1 MSYETV
7 TNEIIKQL
15 ETGCAP
21 WVRPWNAGADYN
33 LISGTQYRGVNRVI
47 LGMTAM
53 AKGYSSNVW
62 GTFKQ
67 INERGGMVRKGEKG
81 TAIVFFK
88 PVTKVGQ
95 NDQGEAE
102 VSSFAVMKSYVVF
115 NLEQQDGIELDA
127 KTEFTPVEEAEERIV
142 KTGASIS
149 HGGNQAFYSPGSDRI
164 QMPVKDSFDTPAS
177 YYATAFHELIHWS
190 GAKDRLSR
198 DLSGRFGNPE
208 YAFEELVAEMGAA
221 FLCQDHGIAGELRH
235 AGYIKSWLKA
245 LRDDKT
251 AVFKAAAL
259 AQKAADFINGL
270 DATAEKLAA

>member
-15 ETGCAP
+15 ESGCAP
-21 WVRPWNAGADYN
+21 WVRPWNAGSDRN
-33 LISGTQYRGVNRVI
+33 LISGSEYRGVNRLI
-47 LGMTAM
+47 LGMTSM
-53 AKGYSSNVW
+53 SRGYGSNVW
-62 GTFKQ
+62 GTYKQ
-67 INERGGMVRKGEKG
+67 INECGGIVRKGEKG

-88 PVTKVGQ
+88 PVTKSTQ
-95 NDQGEAE
+95 NDQGDTE
-102 VSSFAVMKSYVVF
+102 VSSFAVMKSFVVF
-115 NLEQQDGIELDA
+115 NLEQQDGIEIDS
-127 KTEFTPVEEAEERIV
+127 KPDFSPVEAAEERIV
-142 KTGASIS
+142 KTGAVIS
-149 HGGNQAFYSPGSDRI
+149 HGGSQAFYAPSTDRI
-164 QMPVKDSFDTPAS
+164 QMPVRSSFDTEAS

>member
-1 MSYETV
+1 MSYENV

-15 ETGCAP
+15 ESGCAP
-21 WVRPWNAGADYN
+21 WVRPWNAGADRN
-33 LISGTQYRGVNRVI
+33 LISGTEYRGVNRLI
-47 LGMTAM
+47 LGMTSM
-53 AKGYSSNVW
+53 SRGYSSNVW

-67 INERGGMVRKGEKG
+67 INERGGIVRKGEKG

-88 PVTKVGQ
+88 PVTKSSQ
-95 NDQGEAE
+95 NEQGDTE

-115 NLEQQDGIELDA
+115 NLEQQDGIEIDSKA
-127 KTEFTPVEEAEERIV
+127 DFSPVEAAEERIL
-142 KTGASIS
+142 KTGAVIS
-149 HGGNQAFYSPGSDRI
+149 HGGSQAFYTPSSDRI
-164 QMPVKDSFDTPAS
+164 QMPVPSSFDTEAS

-190 GAKDRLSR
+190 GAKDRLAR